1 MCRSGSEKQ
10 NLSKQEQIVVAFP
23 HEQNVVQQ
31 QTQLKYDVM
40 NNWETSVTFIEYTC
54 LEACKSFV

>member
-23 HEQNVVQQ
+23 HESNVVQQ

-40 NNWETSVTFIEYTC
+40 NIWETSVTFIEHTC